1 MARGAVD
8 ETGVGEI
15 EFAVET
21 TLGDVGRVTTGELA
35 LEIVLKPVETA
46 DGVETEPLAAAAA
59 PVGRVETGELA
70 LEAALKPVEAAGELG
85 TEPLAD
91 APDEAAMG
99 GLMPDE
105 VGGVETRGPTL
116 EVVVPTPLVEGL
128 DAEPLAKAAVPVG
141 DVPDDAGTE
150 GVGPEGVGTAVLE
163 LAEEPGLVEEAE
175 AKTFA
180 EELAPFADA
189 PDEAATEEAATEEA
203 VAEEA
208 VAEEATAE
216 EAALVEVGPEEA
228 APEEA
233 APEEAVP
240 EETGPE
246 EAIPEEA
253 APEEVNLGDEVK
265 LKPDRELGRLEPK
278 MAELIEGAEKDEEAG
293 VPVADAPDVA
303 GTGVDLDEAD
313 PSKPSPGEL
322 GRAEVVL
329 RLGRMGDEDE
339 ALAGDTVELV
349 NMLGGRHCSSC

>member
-1 MARGAVD
+1 MSRGAVD

-35 LEIVLKPVETA
+35 LEIVLKPEETA
-46 DGVETEPLAAAAA
+46 A
-59 PVGRVETGELA
+59 
-70 LEAALKPVEAAGELG
+70 ELG

-99 GLMPDE
+99 LMPEE
-105 VGGVETRGPTL
+105 VGGVEARGPIL
-116 EVVVPTPLVEGL
+116 EVAVPTPPVEGL
-128 DAEPLAKAAVPVG
+128 DAEPLAKAAAPVV

-180 EELAPFADA
+180 EELAPFVDA
-189 PDEAATEEAATEEA
+189 PDEAAAEEAATEEEA
-203 VAEEA
+203 LDEAAPDEAAPEEA
-208 VAEEATAE
+208 
-216 EAALVEVGPEEA
+216 GPEEA

-233 APEEAVP
+233 APD
-240 EETGPE
+240 
-246 EAIPEEA
+246 
-253 APEEVNLGDEVK
+253 EVDLGDEVK
-265 LKPDRELGRLEPK
+265 LKLDGELGRLEPK
-278 MAELIEGAEKDEEAG
+278 MAELIEGAERDEEAG

-303 GTGVDLDEAD
+303 GAGVDLDEAD
-313 PSKPSPGEL
+313 PSKPSPDEL
-322 GRAEVVL
+322 G
-329 RLGRMGDEDE
+329 GMGDEDG

-349 NMLGGRHCSSC
+349 NALGGDTVPVVDAPDETRTEEASPDEREL